1 MLTIPAGF
9 HDGTVTSLQVCW
21 VVTRRDGVE
30 IRGTEWDRDLVIT
43 TGTWAGTY
51 LARAGITGSDV
62 RSTSDLSVDNLEV
75 IGALAAPLTTDSS
88 SASSLFL
95 LDVSA
100 ADIEAGLLDN
110 AEAVTFLVNSDDP
123 DLYQRVL
130 RAGWLGNSQ
139 RTAEG
144 QYKIE
149 LRGLTQALSQGI
161 VKTYGVGCH
170 WELGSTPA
178 SSPPG
183 LCRVDMT
190 PFTFDRIVTGVTSR
204 RVFDI
209 DLPFG
214 VLLHLIPGG
223 TVTWTSGLNTGYTM
237 EIKEYIS
244 LQMTLYLPMPNDIEV
259 GDTFVVRTGCNKSR
273 ETCVNDYNNVHN
285 FGGWGVLVPG
295 QTEIL
300 KVGKR
305 R

>member
-9 HDGTVTSLQVCW
+9 HDGAVTSLQVCW
-21 VVTRRDGVE
+21 VVTRGDGVE

-43 TGTWAGTY
+43 TGTYAGTF
-51 LARAGITGSDV
+51 LARAGITGSDI

-75 IGALAAPLTTDSS
+75 TGALAAPLTTDSS

-95 LDVSA
+95 LDVTA

-110 AEAVTFLVNSDDP
+110 AEAVTFLVNSNDP

-161 VKTYGVGCH
+161 VRTYSIGCDA
-170 WELGSTPA
+170 ELGDA
-178 SSPPG
+178 R
-183 LCRVDMT
+183 CKVDMT
-190 PFTFDRIVTGVTSR
+190 SFTHNRFVAGIMIPRRRIFHSGASLDFTGQIVGGKVT
-204 RVFDI
+204 F
-209 DLPFG
+209 
-214 VLLHLIPGG
+214 
-223 TVTWTSGLNTGYTM
+223 TSGPCDGFSM
-237 EIKEYIS
+237 EIKEYDSPNQEIG
-244 LQMTLYLPMPNDIEV
+244 LYLPTPVDFELT
-259 GDTFVVRTGCNKSR
+259 DTFTVTAGCDKAFG
-273 ETCVNDYNNVHN
+273 TCKVEYNNIVNRRAHAV
-285 FGGWGVLVPG
+285 FVPG
-295 QTEIL
+295 QTEVL
-300 KVGKR
+300 KVGTR

>member
-9 HDGTVTSLQVCW
+9 HDGAVTSLQVCW

-30 IRGTEWDRDLVIT
+30 IRGTEWDRDLAIT
-43 TGTWAGTY
+43 TGSYVGTY
-51 LARAGITGSDV
+51 PARAGITGSDV

-95 LDVSA
+95 LDVTA

-110 AEAVTFLVNSDDP
+110 AEAVTFLVNSNDP
-123 DLYQRVL
+123 DLFQRVL

-161 VKTYGVGCH
+161 VRTYAVGCDA
-170 WELGSTPA
+170 ELGDERCKKDLTALLQDRHVIGPIIPRRSFDYNG
-178 SSPPG
+178 SS
-183 LCRVDMT
+183 
-190 PFTFDRIVTGVTSR
+190 
-204 RVFDI
+204 
-209 DLPFG
+209 
-214 VLLHLIPGG
+214 LHVSNQVVGG
-223 TVTWTSGLNTGYTM
+223 KVTWTSGLNTGYSM
-237 EIKEYIS
+237 EIKEHDGPVRTI
-244 LQMTLYLPMPNDIEV
+244 TLYLPTPNDIGP
-259 GDTFVVRTGCNKSR
+259 GDDFTFSPGCDKTFN
-273 ETCVNDYNNVHN
+273 TCKFTYDNLVNRRAHAV
-285 FGGWGVLVPG
+285 FVPG
-295 QTEIL
+295 QTEVL
-300 KVGKR
+300 KVGTR